1 MQFLEG
7 LNAFGKGQWK
17 QISKYYVPSRTPT
30 QVASHAQKHFLRV
43 TGNAKRKSKFAAVDA
58 VAEIHFGAAVTR
70 DGVSGGATG
79 SMGVV
84 GVADISVAAAAA
96 AAAEIAAAGSAAAP
110 RGVSKASRS
119 TKGRQASDNRGHVTS
134 EDTGST
140 RPAIANGPSLFT
152 TNGHLLSSK
161 SVPPVQANGVA
172 LGIPLQ
178 EIPDLKA
185 FGGKDL
191 PMLKVIK
198 GRIRATSSLF
208 RPSSPAP
215 SQRKLP
221 EDVETYESGY
231 GIPKGKRARRYSNLN
246 EGGFDSA
253 LAALASIAVD
263 LADGHVY

>member
-43 TGNAKRKSKFAAVDA
+43 TGNAKRKSKFTAVDA
-58 VAEIHFGAAVTR
+58 VAEVHFGATVTR
-70 DGVSGGATG
+70 DGLSGGVG
-79 SMGVV
+79 GVGCV
-84 GVADISVAAAAA
+84 GVADISMAAAAA
-96 AAAEIAAAGSAAAP
+96 AAADMAAVAPHGS
-110 RGVSKASRS
+110 SKALRA
-119 TKGRQASDNRGHVTS
+119 TKGRQASDSGGHVTS
-134 EDTGST
+134 EDTSST
-140 RPAIANGPSLFT
+140 RPGLANAPNLYT

-161 SVPPVQANGVA
+161 TVPPVQANGVA

-185 FGGKDL
+185 YGGKDL

-215 SQRKLP
+215 SQRKLL
-221 EDVETYESGY
+221 EDMETVESDGVV
-231 GIPKGKRARRYSNLN
+231 PRRKRARRFSNMN
-246 EGGFDSA
+246 EGGFALDSA
-253 LAALASIAVD
+253 LAALANIAAG